1 MSDSKPSPTENPE
14 ADSFLGRLSVVVYSL
29 ALLAVFVANA
39 NLPNP
44 NTGQRELLD
53 YLFGIPVL
61 GWPTYLV
68 IIYLS
73 GRYAEVQTKC
83 FKVFGKHLPVEK
95 DAFLWMSPL
104 ILGFVVFCIFWLLW
118 RILDAMK

>member
-1 MSDSKPSPTENPE
+1 MPDNKPSPTENPE

-73 GRYAEVQTKC
+73 GRYAEVHTKC

-104 ILGFVVFCIFWLLW
+104 I
-118 RILDAMK
+118 